1 MIHSIV
7 ISSYSYFVLRSFWQK
22 KHFCRI
28 SFDTTRTL
36 VFLVSQPTRGERWT
50 VHQPGHEVYNENLPR
65 QLAVHRCKEDELCLP
80 KWRISTIDDLGFPA
94 REKREKN
101 RQKPLEWGEKGWE
114 YVGVWSFF
122 FFGGGGTFFFVKR
135 RLRIVYWDK
144 WHWVFLLNHTG
155 YVYHVCTT
163 STKKKSTCWNTVV
176 FPPVKPF
183 EKTNKKR
190 WKTQAT
196 NVSMCPLYVVCWS
209 HFGQVH
215 TDSFPTPEEIRVQ
228 TIGTVRSPYKERVF
242 RAGMGEGWMYCCCFF
257 PELMGSL

>member
-1 MIHSIV
+1 MIHSYILIFV
-7 ISSYSYFVLRSFWQK
+7 FCFAFILTKNTFLSHLLWHNKNPCFFGFPTHQGGAVNRSPTRTWSLQWKLATTIGCSSLQRGRTLPTEMTHFHHRRPWFSRPGK
-22 KHFCRI
+22 KRKK
-28 SFDTTRTL
+28 SPETTRVGWKRVGTC
-36 VFLVSQPTRGERWT
+36 G
-50 VHQPGHEVYNENLPR
+50 
-65 QLAVHRCKEDELCLP
+65 CL
-80 KWRISTIDDLGFPA
+80 K
-94 REKREKN
+94 
-101 RQKPLEWGEKGWE
+101 
-114 YVGVWSFF
+114 FF
-122 FFGGGGTFFFVKR
+122 FWGGELFFVKH

-144 WHWVFLLNHTG
+144 WYWVFLLSHTG

-163 STKKKSTCWNTVV
+163 STKRKINMLEHCRF
-176 FPPVKPF
+176 FPPIKPF